1 MSATKGTLAAFAV
14 ACYASSYHV
23 ADSFSQPVITARR
36 STLPEQSPTTIW
48 QPRTIVS
55 SPTSPSGIL
64 FGKRPRSLVPTESDL
79 EDSQLS
85 SSPLSLID
93 AAPTNGSNGAK
104 VTQDDLVKDMT
115 SSSEDSSDDDSNSS
129 NPLLK
134 KLFLGIEPTPDILAI
149 ATIYFVEGAL
159 GLARLAQTF
168 LLKDDLH
175 LGPAEM
181 SATLGVLALPWT
193 IKPLYGFLSD
203 GFPIFG
209 YRRRS
214 YLVLAG
220 IIGFL
225 SYSSLAYGL
234 GVGGPDASGGTTDIS
249 SNSMAL
255 TVTVISLLLSSAS
268 IALADVVA
276 DGIVVQ
282 KTRDAAA
289 NGDDPAIAGGLQSL
303 CWGSASIGAL
313 ISAYFSGSL
322 LETMTPREVFGIASV
337 LPLAV
342 GGMSLLIDEQPI
354 RKNKKKAV
362 MGTNGSNGI
371 AQNGSNAIAELSLNG
386 EVVDTDDDPVS
397 SIREQISA
405 LWEAFRQPSIW
416 RPILFLFLWKATPT
430 SDGAMLYFLTD
441 DIGFG
446 PEFLGRMRLV
456 TAASSLLGVWLYNQY
471 LRRVAIKDVL
481 LWTSIASVPL
491 GLTQLLLISHYNRE
505 LGIPDGAFVF
515 GDDVVLSILGEMAFL
530 PTLVL
535 AARLCPPG
543 IEAVLFATLMSI
555 YNGASTVGTEI
566 GAALTKVLGVT
577 ETDFSNLALL
587 TIICNV
593 SSLLPLVFI
602 GWLDG
607 VGDESQE
614 EMEAKQMNGNE

>member
-1 MSATKGTLAAFAV
+1 MLVATMQAL
-14 ACYASSYHV
+14 
-23 ADSFSQPVITARR
+23 
-36 STLPEQSPTTIW
+36 TIY
-48 QPRTIVS
+48 
-55 SPTSPSGIL
+55 L
-64 FGKRPRSLVPTESDL
+64 
-79 EDSQLS
+79 LS
-85 SSPLSLID
+85 SSAQFHRVNSFLPPATRISLLSPIQRRRQKIISTFPKHNYILYKQQSRTSIVVNADVKKEVVPDPID
-93 AAPTNGSNGAK
+93 TTNNG
-104 VTQDDLVKDMT
+104 T
-115 SSSEDSSDDDSNSS
+115 EGEEYIDDSNNVVINKIDLMQSESETSS
-129 NPLLK
+129 DSILK
-134 KLFLGIEPTPDILAI
+134 QLFLGIEPTPDIVAI

-168 LLKDDLH
+168 LLKDEFH
-175 LGPAEM
+175 LGPAEL
-181 SATLGVLALPWT
+181 SATLGLLTLPWT

-220 IIGFL
+220 FVGFL
-225 SYSSLAYGL
+225 SYLALAFGL
-234 GVGGPDASGGTTDIS
+234 D
-249 SNSMAL
+249 
-255 TVTVISLLLSSAS
+255 TVTSADGVDTSMTLTITIISLLLSSAS
-268 IALADVVA
+268 IALSDVVA

-282 KTRDAAA
+282 KTREASDQ
-289 NGDDPAIAGGLQSL
+289 GDYAIAGGLQSL
-303 CWGSASIGAL
+303 CWGSAAIGAL

-322 LETMTPREVFGIASV
+322 LESMSPREVFGIASV

-342 GGMSLLIDEQPI
+342 SGISFMIQEEPI
-354 RKNKKKAV
+354 GKQKLGK
-362 MGTNGSNGI
+362 SNM
-371 AQNGSNAIAELSLNG
+371 QNG
-386 EVVDTDDDPVS
+386 EVNDDEMGQAESEIAPVKEQMS
-397 SIREQISA
+397 SLWSA
-405 LWEAFRQPSIW
+405 LRQPNIYK
-416 RPILFLFLWKATPT
+416 PVLFLFLWKATPT
-430 SDGAMLYFLTD
+430 SDGAMLYFMTN

-446 PEFLGRMRLV
+446 PEFLGRVRLV
-456 TAASSLLGVWLYNQY
+456 TAASSLLGVFLYNQY
-471 LRRVAIKDVL
+471 LRRVPIKDVL
-481 LWTSIASVPL
+481 LWTSIISVPL

-543 IEAVLFATLMSI
+543 VEAVLFATLMSV
-555 YNGASTVGTEI
+555 YNGASTVGTEL
-566 GAALTKVLGVT
+566 GAALTKLLSVT

-614 EMEAKQMNGNE
+614 EMEAKENNAL

>member
-1 MSATKGTLAAFAV
+1 MVAAAGLRAAAITACYVFSYRAVAFSAPSARRGRSLPTTMSTRPSTASLRPSGTLFA
-14 ACYASSYHV
+14 
-23 ADSFSQPVITARR
+23 
-36 STLPEQSPTTIW
+36 
-48 QPRTIVS
+48 
-55 SPTSPSGIL
+55 
-64 FGKRPRSLVPTESDL
+64 KRQQSLVSTESDL
-79 EDSQLS
+79 EESQLS
-85 SSPLSLID
+85 SAPRLID
-93 AAPTNGSNGAK
+93 AESGADDATAVEEEPTMQN
-104 VTQDDLVKDMT
+104 DDAE
-115 SSSEDSSDDDSNSS
+115 SDSDS

-134 KLFLGIEPTPDILAI
+134 KIFLGIDPTPDILAI

-181 SATLGVLALPWT
+181 SATMGVLALPWT

-203 GFPIFG
+203 GFPILG

-220 IIGFL
+220 VIGFL

-234 GVGGPDASGGTTDIS
+234 GQGSVSEG
-249 SNSMAL
+249 MAL
-255 TVTVISLLLSSAS
+255 TITVVSLLLSSAS

-282 KTRDAAA
+282 KTRDAAT

-303 CWGSASIGAL
+303 CWGSAAIGGL

-322 LETMTPREVFGIASV
+322 LETMSPREVFGIASV

-342 GGMSLLIDEQPI
+342 GGMSLLIDEDRIQKP
-354 RKNKKKAV
+354 KTNGALA
-362 MGTNGSNGI
+362 TNGSNGDI
-371 AQNGSNAIAELSLNG
+371 LEEEDAI
-386 EVVDTDDDPVS
+386 S
-397 SIREQISA
+397 SIQKQMSSLWNA
-405 LWEAFRQPSIW
+405 LRQPNIYK
-416 RPILFLFLWKATPT
+416 PIAFIFFWQATPT
-430 SDGAMLYFLTD
+430 SDGAMLYFMTN

-446 PEFLGRMRLV
+446 PEFLGRVRLV
-456 TAASSLLGVWLYNQY
+456 TAASSLLGVWLYNKY
-471 LRRVAIKDVL
+471 LRRVPIKDVL
-481 LWTSIASVPL
+481 LWTSLVSVPL

-543 IEAVLFATLMSI
+543 VEAVLFATLMSI
-555 YNGASTVGTEI
+555 YNGASTVGTEV

-577 ETDFSNLALL
+577 ESNFDNLALL
-587 TIICNV
+587 TIICNI
-593 SSLLPLVFI
+593 SSLVPLAFI

-614 EMEAKQMNGNE
+614 EMEATETNGKS

>member
-1 MSATKGTLAAFAV
+1 MAEIIT
-14 ACYASSYHV
+14 SSSV
-23 ADSFSQPVITARR
+23 K
-36 STLPEQSPTTIW
+36 
-48 QPRTIVS
+48 
-55 SPTSPSGIL
+55 L

-79 EDSQLS
+79 EDSQLVS
-85 SSPLSLID
+85 APLLID
-93 AAPTNGSNGAK
+93 TR
-104 VTQDDLVKDMT
+104 
-115 SSSEDSSDDDSNSS
+115 SNSVNLADEENENTLDSDS

-134 KLFLGIEPTPDILAI
+134 KLFLGIDPTPDILAI
-149 ATIYFVEGAL
+149 SAIYFVEGAL

-168 LLKDDLH
+168 LLKDDFH

-181 SATLGVLALPWT
+181 SATMGILALPWT

-203 GFPIFG
+203 ALPIFG

-220 IIGFL
+220 AVGFL
-225 SYSSLAYGL
+225 SYASLAWGL
-234 GVGGPDASGGTTDIS
+234 GGGSGSDIGS
-249 SNSMAL
+249 DSMAL
-255 TVTVISLLLSSAS
+255 TSTVISLLLSSGS
-268 IALADVVA
+268 IAFADVVA

-282 KTRDAAA
+282 KTRDAAT
-289 NGDDPAIAGGLQSL
+289 NGGDPAIAGGLQSV

-322 LETMTPREVFGIASV
+322 LETMSPREVFGIASF
-337 LPLAV
+337 LPLIVA
-342 GGMSLLIDEQPI
+342 GMSLLIEEEPVQ
-354 RKNKKKAV
+354 KKKNSELIV
-362 MGTNGSNGI
+362 TNGSNGVTD
-371 AQNGSNAIAELSLNG
+371 NAESPLS
-386 EVVDTDDDPVS
+386 EDSIDTDDAIS
-397 SIREQISA
+397 GIQEQISSLWGA
-405 LWEAFRQPSIW
+405 LRQPNIYK
-416 RPILFLFLWKATPT
+416 PIFFIFLWQATPT
-430 SDGAMLYFLTD
+430 SEGAMLYFMTN

-446 PEFLGRMRLV
+446 PEFLGRVRLV
-456 TAASSLLGVWLYNQY
+456 TAASSLLGVLLYNQY
-471 LRRVAIKDVL
+471 LRQVAIKDVL
-481 LWTSIASVPL
+481 LWTSIISVPL

-515 GDDVVLSILGEMAFL
+515 GDDVALAILGELAFL

-543 IEAVLFATLMSI
+543 VEAVLFATLMSI

-577 ETDFSNLALL
+577 ESDFSNLALL

-607 VGDESQE
+607 VGDETQE
-614 EMEAKQMNGNE
+614 EMEANQINRTD